1 MKMKQH
7 LFSTLFVLLLIVT
20 MARAQS
26 YDITQGS
33 ITLTKQSNDL
43 HVLQG
48 EDDDVYV
55 FNNGAY
61 PTITIYGNGAVTE
74 NIILVNT
81 PFTDPGYDPV
91 IALSNVV
98 IHSASDIPIK
108 LEYNSYLS
116 LILAPGTSNEVK
128 TTGVWCPGIKVA
140 DYDGASKLSI
150 RGSGTLVVM
159 GGESSAGIGGNLLE
173 NGSIITIEDR
183 ATVIATGGMGGAGIG
198 GGLATSGGVITLTS
212 NAVVFA
218 QGGNGGEN
226 YDKTVLLGG
235 AAGIGGGG
243 WSYEGGYTNSGGAGG
258 TITLSGAA
266 RVTAQGG
273 EHASGIG
280 GGAEG
285 YGGMISIGLSNKVIA
300 VSDGDRWA
308 IDDEDQSLD
317 GDGYVLLANYKNTQ
331 TAGKKTEVK
340 QYLLSIW
347 TGVANFTPTNNYQ
360 SIAFSLHQATS
371 YQLYCNNVRQEYLSG
386 ATFSIYTATGLY
398 NFPEVIN
405 INSYLIT
412 LNMGFGGSGGTPNVD
427 ATYNDLMPEAIA
439 PTNSFSYYTFGGYY
453 WVDGVTQYYNADM
466 VPVKVCDHPHTFTLY
481 AKWIDQRVGGGT
493 YDWYTN
499 QVSPYTISTSAQ
511 LLGLAALVN
520 GTAPGLSRD
529 TFSGKLINLAS
540 NINLSAYNWIP
551 IGNYSLST
559 ENIFQGSF
567 NGGHKTISGLTNVAS
582 SSTHQGLFGYLGS
595 TATLSNLTV
604 SATITAADYV
614 GAIAGYS
621 EGGKILGCS
630 ATGMITASNYV
641 GGIAGASSGLIRGC
655 SSAATVEGADYAGG
669 IAGHLTAAGSLQ
681 NCIATGSVTGLE
693 PDTYVGG
700 IVGSNAGLV
709 QNCSV
714 SAQVTG
720 LGESAYVGG
729 IAGWNSGPV
738 QNGLML
744 GTLFFGSSVRVGAL
758 VGENINAGSLTQGY
772 FLNTAGVP
780 QALGLP
786 TGTYT
791 SLGRFSSTA
800 GALTATDGTTLLS
813 GAQLHIALN
822 RWVYA
827 NNGTGALLWWT
838 TATDSYPSLTAT
850 RPPFTLSTPS
860 AVPFSW
866 LGTYYPGEQQANYE
880 TLANS
885 AGANGFGVWESYV
898 AGLVPTN
905 TASTFTASITFLNG
919 NPLITWSPNLIDRSY
934 TVQGKA
940 TLSASSWGVTNDT
953 SRFFKVKVEMP

>member
-1 MKMKQH
+1 MHLKLH
-7 LFSTLFVLLLIVT
+7 LFSTVFALLLTVT
-20 MARAQS
+20 LSRAQS

-33 ITLTKQSNDL
+33 ITFTKQSEGL
-43 HVLQG
+43 KVEQG
-48 EDDDVYV
+48 ENEPIYL
-55 FNNGAY
+55 FGTGAY
-61 PTITIYGNGAVTE
+61 SNITVYGNSIATT
-74 NIILVNT
+74 NIIIVNSPT
-81 PFTDPGYDPV
+81 TDPGYDP
-91 IALSNVV
+91 IITLSNVV
-98 IHSASDIPIK
+98 IHSESDIPIK
-108 LEYNSYLS
+108 LEYSSVLS

-128 TTGVWCPGIKVA
+128 TTGVWCPGIKVS
-140 DYDGASKLSI
+140 DEDGTPNLSI
-150 RGSGTLVVM
+150 RGSGTLVVA
-159 GGESSAGIGGNLLE
+159 GGESSAGIGGYLLG
-173 NGSIITIEDR
+173 NASIISIEDR

-198 GGLATSGGVITLTS
+198 GGLATSGGAITITS

-218 QGGNGGEN
+218 HGGNGGEN
-226 YDKTVLLGG
+226 YDKTVTLGG

-243 WSYEGGYTNSGGAGG
+243 WSFESETFSPGGAGG
-258 TITLSGAA
+258 TITLSGNA
-266 RVTAQGG
+266 RVTAQAGV
-273 EHASGIG
+273 HAAGIG
-280 GGAEG
+280 GGEDG
-285 YGGMISIGLSNKVIA
+285 YGGMISIGLSNKVVA
-300 VSDGDRWA
+300 ASDGIRPA
-308 IDDEDQSLD
+308 IDDDDLLLD

-340 QYLLSIW
+340 QYLRSIW

-360 SIAFSLHQATS
+360 SIAFSLQQATS
-371 YQLYCNNVRQEYLSG
+371 YRLYCNNVRQEYLSG

-481 AKWIDQRVGGGT
+481 AKWIDERVGGGT

-511 LLGLAALVN
+511 LLGLGTLVN
-520 GTAPGLSRD
+520 GTAPGLARD

-621 EGGKILGCS
+621 AGGSIMGCS
-630 ATGMITASNYV
+630 ASGTIKGTNNV
-641 GGIAGASSGLIRGC
+641 GGIVGASSGIIRGC
-655 SSAATVEGADYAGG
+655 SSAATVEGADYVGG
-669 IAGHLTAAGSLQ
+669 IAGHLASAGSLQ

-693 PDTYVGG
+693 LDTYVGG

-720 LGESAYVGG
+720 LGDSAFVGG

-744 GTLFFGSSVRVGAL
+744 GTLVFGSSVRVGAL
-758 VGENINAGSLTQGY
+758 VGENINAGSLTRGY

-780 QALGLP
+780 RALGLL

-822 RWVYA
+822 RWVYT
-827 NNGTGALLWWT
+827 NNGTGGLLWWT
-838 TATDSYPSLTAT
+838 TATDSYPTLTAT

-866 LGTYYPGEQQANYE
+866 LGQYYPGAEEASYE
-880 TLANS
+880 ALAQTT
-885 AGANGFGVWESYV
+885 GANNRPIWESYI
-898 AGLVPTN
+898 AGLTPTN

-919 NPLITWSPNLIDRSY
+919 SPLITWSPNLIDRSY

-940 TLSASSWGVTNDT
+940 TLSAPSWGVTNNT
-953 SRFFKVKVEMP
+953 SRFFQVKVDMP